1 MIKRELK
8 MEDALDKNNPL
19 RTAIEQLAFLAHQL
33 GLNIG
38 DAIYHLSD
46 EQIDAIAKELD
57 VTRDEAIAIL
67 KKSTGTDE
75 VIEEKEYEHISIA
88 LSPNILLKLERGDYN
103 KSKLINRLLA
113 EYFNKPPIGD
123 GDDSL
128 KINREYLPPSQEVPP
143 PEEK

>member
-1 MIKRELK
+1 
-8 MEDALDKNNPL
+8 MENNPL

-46 EQIDAIAKELD
+46 EQLDAIAKELD

-75 VIEEKEYEHISIA
+75 PNESDLKTITIA
-88 LSPNILLKLERGDYN
+88 LSPDILQELEKGDYN
-103 KSKLINRLLA
+103 RSKLINRLLT
-113 EYFNKPPIGD
+113 EYFQKNK
-123 GDDSL
+123 
-128 KINREYLPPSQEVPP
+128 
-143 PEEK
+143 